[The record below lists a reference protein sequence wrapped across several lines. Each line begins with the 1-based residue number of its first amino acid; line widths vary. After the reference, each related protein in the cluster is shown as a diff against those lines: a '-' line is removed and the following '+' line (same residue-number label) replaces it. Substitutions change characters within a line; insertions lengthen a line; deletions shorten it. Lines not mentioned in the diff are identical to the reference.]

1 MSGGTEYADRLR
13 EVEAELARMTR
24 ARDLAEVD
32 KESAEARLLLVLDWV
47 GVERRKRDNYNA
59 QREGH
64 GGQIAGDSHS
74 PRLPPSVLLE
84 LERLVSDDR
93 GTYAADGIRDLT
105 ERCAK
110 AESALSSSEGREKAL
125 REALGAHV
133 KDWRAAARIRRNAEP
148 DVPFVAGRS
157 EGYALA
163 LAICAGLVEDALRA
177 ALASDPDATRGG
189 PTP

>member
-1 MSGGTEYADRLR
+1 MSGGTEYATRLR
-13 EVEAELARMTR
+13 EVEAELAR
-24 ARDLAEVD
+24 ARETNVRLNRRVQAAESALAERGTPGPSLGRAAANY
-32 KESAEARLLLVLDWV
+32 SAR
-47 GVERRKRDNYNA
+47 A
-59 QREGH
+59 QRER
-64 GGQIAGDSHS
+64 A
-74 PRLPPSVLLE
+74 E
-84 LERLVSDDR
+84 
-93 GTYAADGIRDLT
+93 A
-105 ERCAK
+105 
-110 AESALSSSEGREKAL
+110 AESALSSSEAREKAL